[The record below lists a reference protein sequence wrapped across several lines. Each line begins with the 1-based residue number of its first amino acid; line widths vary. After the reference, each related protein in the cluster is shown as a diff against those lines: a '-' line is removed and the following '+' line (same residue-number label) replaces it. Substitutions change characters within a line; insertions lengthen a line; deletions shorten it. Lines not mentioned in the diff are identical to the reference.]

1 LLAALRIHIFKR
13 KKKKREKKKKE
24 SRFFRLDMK
33 ACQGF
38 LKKYYPTIGGVEIF
52 AKTRRA

>member
-1 LLAALRIHIFKR
+1 
-13 KKKKREKKKKE
+13 
-24 SRFFRLDMK
+24 MK

-52 AKTRRA
+52 AKTRRAWPWKAEMDSL